1 MDMIAL
7 EQVLA
12 LSLIETEALLE
23 SAGLGLGV
31 WWPHSRKSE
40 GQDSK
45 LLVYQVSLRFEVL

>member
-1 MDMIAL
+1 MIAL